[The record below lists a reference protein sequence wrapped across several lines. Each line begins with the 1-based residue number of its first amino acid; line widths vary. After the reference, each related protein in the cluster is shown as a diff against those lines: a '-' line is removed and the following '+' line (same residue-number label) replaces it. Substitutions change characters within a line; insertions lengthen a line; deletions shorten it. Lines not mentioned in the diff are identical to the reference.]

1 MKGLRRMIGLSG
13 KMFVRSFAERQA
25 AAEAVQSGK
34 PVAEAAGFGAGTLCI
49 GAVAVE
55 LESSAGWPALES
67 LCIVVVVELLQSP

>member
-25 AAEAVQSGK
+25 VVEAGRSGK
-34 PVAEAAGFGAGTLCI
+34 PVAEAADFGAGTLCI

-55 LESSAGWPALES
+55 LGSSVERLAPDN
-67 LCIVVVVELLQSP
+67 LCIVVVVELLQSQ